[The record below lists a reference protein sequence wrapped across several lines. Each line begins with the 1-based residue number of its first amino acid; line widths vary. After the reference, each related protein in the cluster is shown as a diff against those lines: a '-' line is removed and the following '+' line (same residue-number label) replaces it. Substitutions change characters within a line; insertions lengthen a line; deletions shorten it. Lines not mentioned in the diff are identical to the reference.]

1 MDAAAQVETEGRP
14 ECTFHALRG
23 ATHFAGPAHPW
34 GGDGGTE
41 AVAPEH
47 LPTLQ
52 MQPQG
57 GQLIIGNGFRD
68 QLATGRLP

>member
-23 ATHFAGPAHPW
+23 QPTSPVRQPHGAAMA
-34 GGDGGTE
+34 
-41 AVAPEH
+41 ARKQSPERW
-47 LPTLQ
+47 PTLQ

-57 GQLIIGNGFRD
+57 GQLIIDNGFRD